1 MPLETVFHHQNRH
14 EVLTG
19 MQVLMPM
26 SGMLIP
32 SLTSSRVIVFQYK
45 FSCSILLVL
54 SLSLLM
60 SLMINAVVGE
70 SSFDTSSN
78 YHIDRWCCCASVSLL
93 IFSWEDFGLLESVVH
108 QHAVRDVVLQETSRV
123 SFSAQVI
130 IVIRFLGFFFFCT
143 TFIGSF
149 HVLRERPCHASSLW
163 VTTSTDCT
171 FDSFPSPRDTFVV
184 SISSSAQEDCC
195 QVFQILFLEWVSLW
209 ISRNDDYLI
218 RWWRWQRR
226 SLLLWKL
233 SFFELF

>member
-130 IVIRFLGFFFFCT
+130 IVIRFLGFFF
-143 TFIGSF
+143 
-149 HVLRERPCHASSLW
+149 
-163 VTTSTDCT
+163 
-171 FDSFPSPRDTFVV
+171 
-184 SISSSAQEDCC
+184 SSAQLSLDPFMSWGRDHVMLLLFELQHRQTVHLTLSVSQRYFRC
-195 QVFQILFLEWVSLW
+195 Q
-209 ISRNDDYLI
+209 YLI
-218 RWWRWQRR
+218 FRSRR
-226 SLLLWKL
+226 LLSSLPN
-233 SFFELF
+233 SFPGMSLIMNI